1 MGWRTTLP
9 NPRRLP
15 GADKMQTQ
23 SRASHPIAEEQT
35 GAAEAVTKTKTEPVS
50 EKRSS
55 PLKGVENW
63 LQLPPKL

>member
-1 MGWRTTLP
+1 MGWRMTLP

-35 GAAEAVTKTKTEPVS
+35 GAAEAVTKKEPVS